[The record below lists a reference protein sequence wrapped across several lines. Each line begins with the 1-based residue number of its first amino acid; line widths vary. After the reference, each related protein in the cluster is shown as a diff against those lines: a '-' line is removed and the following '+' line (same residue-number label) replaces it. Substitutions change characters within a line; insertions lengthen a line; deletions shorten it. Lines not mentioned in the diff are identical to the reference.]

1 MTPKKEVKGDWI
13 DMQGRAQTIRIASS
27 ITIFL
32 LLLSFPM
39 AACPAGP
46 PEKGASLPPFQLLAP
61 PLETDVSYLGL
72 KESTF
77 RLKDVSCQV
86 LVVEIIGVYCS
97 RCYQQAPL
105 FNKLFARLNRKSM
118 ANKVKMLAIAAGG
131 TANEI
136 QHLRKTAFY
145 EFPVVSDEAYAVHK
159 LMGEP
164 RTPFT
169 LLVDSE
175 GKVLFTHLGVIE
187 DVDNFYQQIVE
198 LVK

>member
-1 MTPKKEVKGDWI
+1 
-13 DMQGRAQTIRIASS
+13 MQGREQTIRIASS

-39 AACPAGP
+39 AACPADP
-46 PEKGASLPPFQLLAP
+46 PEKGGAFPSFQLLAP

-105 FNKLFARLNRKSM
+105 FNKLFTRLNRKSL

-136 QHLRKTAFY
+136 QHLRKTGSY
-145 EFPVVSDEAYAVHK
+145 EFPVVSDETYAVHK
-159 LMGEP
+159 LLGEP

-175 GKVLFTHLGVIE
+175 GRVLFTHLGVIE
-187 DVDNFYQQIVE
+187 DVDTFYQQIVE